1 MREASSRAA
10 IVEARARLDEL
21 TRAPSGVLEKAKDRL
36 TGQPPRAVSGPELL
50 DLADELFAV
59 ARLLDGQ
66 PALRRAL
73 SDPAGKPDERAALAR
88 RLFGGKVSATAVD
101 LVETVA
107 RQRWSH
113 PIDLVDAFTTLAT
126 EASLDA
132 ADAGGELESVED
144 ELFRFGRIV
153 GGDRELARILGD
165 RKAPA
170 EGKSAL
176 LDRLLSGRVSPV
188 TEQLLRNVLTGPHAG
203 NPENAIERLS
213 DAASRRRGQS
223 VARVT
228 SAVALT
234 PEQEQRLADV
244 LGRIYGRTIGL
255 QVTVDPSV
263 LGGLVVQVGDEII
276 DGSIAH
282 RLEAAGRRLAG

>member
-1 MREASSRAA
+1 MEASSRAA
-10 IVEARARLDEL
+10 LVQVRERLDEL
-21 TRAPSGVLEKAKDRL
+21 ASGA
-36 TGQPPRAVSGPELL
+36 AGPTLL
-50 DLADELFAV
+50 ALADELFAV
-59 ARLLDGQ
+59 ARLLNGQ
-66 PALRRAL
+66 LTLRRAL
-73 SDPAGKPDERAALAR
+73 ADPAGKPDERAALAN
-88 RLFGGKVSATAVD
+88 RLFAGKVSAPALE
-101 LVETVA
+101 LVEAVA

-113 PIDLVDAFTTLAT
+113 PIDLVDATTALAT

-132 ADAGGELESVED
+132 ADARRELDDVED

-153 GGDRELARILGD
+153 GGDPALARILSD

-170 EGKSAL
+170 EGKAAL
-176 LDRLLSGRVSPV
+176 LDTLLSGRVSPV

-203 NPENAIERLS
+203 NAEVAVERLS
-213 DAASRRRGQS
+213 DVASRRRGQS

-228 SAVALT
+228 TAVALT
-234 PEQEQRLADV
+234 DAQEQRLTEV

-263 LGGLVVQVGDEII
+263 LGGLIVQVGDEVI

-282 RLEAAGRRLAG
+282 RLEAAHRRLAG

>member
-1 MREASSRAA
+1 MEASSRAA
-10 IVEARARLDEL
+10 TAEVRERLDEL
-21 TRAPSGVLEKAKDRL
+21 TRAPSGLLEKAKDRL
-36 TGQPPRAVSGPELL
+36 TGQPHRAISGPELVA
-50 DLADELFAV
+50 LADELFAV

-66 PALRRAL
+66 LTLRRAL
-73 SDPAGKPDERAALAR
+73 ADPAGKPDDRAALAG
-88 RLFGGKVSATAVD
+88 RLFGGKLSDTALD

-113 PIDLVDAFTTLAT
+113 PIDLVDAFSTLAI

-132 ADAGGELESVED
+132 ADVRGELENVED

-165 RKAPA
+165 RKATA
-170 EGKSAL
+170 EGKRAL
-176 LDRLLSGRVSPV
+176 LDRLISGRVSPV

-203 NPENAIERLS
+203 GAENVIERLS
-213 DAASRRRGQS
+213 EVASRRRGQS

-228 SAVALT
+228 SAVELT
-234 PEQEQRLADV
+234 AAQEQRLTDV

-263 LGGLVVQVGDEII
+263 LGGLVVQVGDEVI
-276 DGSIAH
+276 DGSIAQ
-282 RLEAAGRRLAG
+282 RLEAARRRLAG

>member
-1 MREASSRAA
+1 MEASSRAA
-10 IVEARARLDEL
+10 TAEVRERLDEL
-21 TRAPSGVLEKAKDRL
+21 TRAPSGMLEKAKDRL
-36 TGQPPRAVSGPELL
+36 TGQPHRAVSGPELL
-50 DLADELFAV
+50 ALADELFAV

-66 PALRRAL
+66 LTLRRAL
-73 SDPAGKPDERAALAR
+73 ADPAGKPEERAALAG
-88 RLFGGKVSATAVD
+88 RLFGGKLSDTALD

-113 PIDLVDAFTTLAT
+113 PIDLVDAFTTLAI

-132 ADAGGELESVED
+132 ADVRGELEDVED

-165 RKAPA
+165 RKATA
-170 EGKSAL
+170 EGKRAL
-176 LDRLLSGRVSPV
+176 LDRLISGRVSPV

-203 NPENAIERLS
+203 GAENVIERLS
-213 DAASRRRGQS
+213 DVASRRRGQS

-228 SAVALT
+228 TAVELT
-234 PEQEQRLADV
+234 AAQEQRLTDV

-263 LGGLVVQVGDEII
+263 LGGLVVQVGDEVI
-276 DGSIAH
+276 DGSIAQ
-282 RLEAAGRRLAG
+282 RLEAARRRLAG